1 MIVGVDNLPTR
12 ANLAG
17 HRLITVQAPDG
28 SRYVPDL
35 GLAHAMNS
43 CPMNLISVSLLNQ
56 VGAIVHFERDH
67 CYFQAHPGATKI
79 PFDQRNGLFQLDV
92 GRGGAPG
99 TPRVA
104 PSYALLGR
112 CLATTVTMKLWH
124 RRVRHLPRMSLLK
137 SMPIS
142 GVVDGFKLKGKRR
155 KTKAWCATKKNDPRM
170 CEGATHPLD
179 DGKNRLQV
187 FADSDYATDQTRR
200 STMGS
205 VVMMNGGPIS
215 WSSVLGKTVAMST
228 CEAEVNAAVTA
239 VAKDALHLKQLL
251 VDLDVFNPDTPLQIG
266 EDNSACIA

>member
-1 MIVGVDNLPTR
+1 MKTIRKLLLPLAPERTLIKDAQRLFTEQQAPSLKIVGVDNLPTR
-12 ANLAG
+12 ADLAG

-28 SRYVPDL
+28 SRYVLDL

-112 CLATTVTMKLWH
+112 CLATTVTMKPDECDTCQACPCSNPCRSAVLW
-124 RRVRHLPRMSLLK
+124 M
-137 SMPIS
+137 
-142 GVVDGFKLKGKRR
+142 
-155 KTKAWCATKKNDPRM
+155 
-170 CEGATHPLD
+170 
-179 DGKNRLQV
+179 
-187 FADSDYATDQTRR
+187 
-200 STMGS
+200 
-205 VVMMNGGPIS
+205 
-215 WSSVLGKTVAMST
+215 
-228 CEAEVNAAVTA
+228 
-239 VAKDALHLKQLL
+239 
-251 VDLDVFNPDTPLQIG
+251 DL
-266 EDNSACIA
+266 S